1 MRSRCI
7 RHIDMNIRHE
17 TFADHEAIRRVNYEA
32 FDQRNAEAK
41 LVDLLRERGE
51 LTLSLVAE
59 DAGEIVGHVALSPM
73 TIEGA
78 PATIKVLGLGP
89 ISVLPAHQ
97 RKGIG
102 SALMRESLRQC
113 AGMGYDAVLLLG
125 HTTYYPR
132 FGFRPASTFGISS
145 EYDAGD
151 HFMALPLRDGALA
164 GAHGKAHYAKA
175 FSDSGC

>member
-1 MRSRCI
+1 
-7 RHIDMNIRHE
+7 MNIRHE
-17 TFADHEAIRRVNYEA
+17 TPADHEAIRHVTHEA
-32 FDQRNAEAK
+32 FDQRNAEAR

-59 DAGEIVGHVALSPM
+59 EDGEIVGHVALSPM
-73 TIEGA
+73 TIDGA

-113 AGMGYDAVLLLG
+113 AVLGYDAVLLVG
-125 HTTYYPR
+125 HIEYYPR

-145 EYDAGD
+145 DYDAGD
-151 HFMALPLRDGALA
+151 HFMALPLREGALA
-164 GAHGKAHYAKA
+164 GVHGKAHYVKA
-175 FSDSGC
+175 FADCEC